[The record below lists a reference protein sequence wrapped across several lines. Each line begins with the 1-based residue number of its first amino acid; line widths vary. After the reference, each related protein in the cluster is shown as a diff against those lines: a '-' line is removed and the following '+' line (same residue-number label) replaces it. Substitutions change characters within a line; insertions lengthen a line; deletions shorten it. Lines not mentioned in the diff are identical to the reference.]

1 MTLPSQFTQENT
13 ENIFIYH
20 YVEEMIANYGRY
32 VEEELEETDV
42 KRLEIQFLIRIRF
55 TGKTTQKELVELFKV
70 SEGYTAKLLRKFEDN
85 GYITRCEDPSNRRQ
99 KIVELTDKGIEKT
112 DELFELIG
120 NWEKNVTSKMT
131 DEEVKLL
138 KRLLFKVVEP

>member
-131 DEEVKLL
+131 DDEVKTL